1 MEEQSQ
7 EITEKSISE
16 ELQAALAQLSI
27 DQIRF
32 VVTRQGF
39 STDRE
44 AAESLGIKPDTVYHW
59 PKIVKDAVHLMAHD
73 GLIAAQHIRRSSL
86 AKAMLV
92 KVDGLDTND
101 ESLRQKVAT
110 EIIEWEMGKATQKQ
124 EVTGAKGGPI
134 ETTVIRE
141 VVVELPERSDGGDN

>member
-44 AAESLGIKPDTVYHW
+44 AAE
-59 PKIVKDAVHLMAHD
+59 A
-73 GLIAAQHIRRSSL
+73 
-86 AKAMLV
+86 
-92 KVDGLDTND
+92 
-101 ESLRQKVAT
+101 
-110 EIIEWEMGKATQKQ
+110 
-124 EVTGAKGGPI
+124 
-134 ETTVIRE
+134 
-141 VVVELPERSDGGDN
+141 

>member
-1 MEEQSQ
+1 
-7 EITEKSISE
+7 
-16 ELQAALAQLSI
+16 
-27 DQIRF
+27 
-32 VVTRQGF
+32 
-39 STDRE
+39 
-44 AAESLGIKPDTVYHW
+44 
-59 PKIVKDAVHLMAHD
+59 LMAHD